1 MIKNVS
7 IEGPDSDGEYFIK
20 CQAFDDQDNLII
32 LPAEGL
38 KFLSFW
44 NGLNDQEKKY
54 FTLYFSKFVI
64 DDYVEK
70 NK

>member
-7 IEGPDSDGEYFIK
+7 IEGPDADGEYFIK
-20 CQAFDDQDNLII
+20 CQAFDDQDNPII
-32 LPAEGL
+32 LPVEGL

-64 DDYVEK
+64 DDYIEK